1 MKNRSHNETNLLGQK
16 HQSKEVYTSLCC
28 LLIDGSSGVGW
39 KHIHAGEDET
49 KNLTARK
56 VGPSGMG
63 LGQRALHSLLEVF
76 AGSLVLGIHGVYGA
90 GSHGLGFPEGRKEG
104 VLGRLRREGPDGS
117 SRGTFLLRT
126 WRKGLVRLAN

>member
-1 MKNRSHNETNLLGQK
+1 
-16 HQSKEVYTSLCC
+16 
-28 LLIDGSSGVGW
+28 
-39 KHIHAGEDET
+39 
-49 KNLTARK
+49 
-56 VGPSGMG
+56 MG
-63 LGQRALHSLLEVF
+63 LGQGALHGLLEVF

-104 VLGRLRREGPDGS
+104 VLGRLRREGPDSS